1 MDLDQTQAIYD
12 LTEEEEEEQ
21 VESERDVKKEVAY
34 LKVFSQQGFKET
46 IFPVFKGDNF
56 IGRDGKCSITIPIK
70 ALSKKHACIEVQ
82 RDLHLIHDCESKNKT
97 KKGKSFLKPTIRYE
111 LRHGDM
117 LTFGDVKCQ
126 FLVEADKE
134 EDDNDETGSETGSE
148 SVLPEVN
155 TEEEQNSDEAPSAV
169 IENVTEIPRE
179 EVEARQPSGLS
190 KEEEEEAYAADTDYE
205 TDEEKP
211 LATAPIIPVV
221 YSSEEECETAARYK
235 IASPSMDKNPGET
248 LAYGLGSLDGVFRN
262 RESSGSAASYSEK
275 KASVPPTLI
284 LSPESDIQSDGKGDR
299 SSSDNNQSSFYKP
312 PEPGVS
318 GMHPFCVPTLLYGS
332 ESDDG
337 SPQKRPRNLQARGPD
352 VEDPTCAPTLLYGSE
367 SEDGS
372 PVKRPSRGGAPS
384 MALVLDE
391 SDFNVGEDNKAHNE
405 TNGSGVDVEEQVAA
419 KVDST
424 DDEDQK
430 SNDKKNRDS
439 DMYGE
444 DSATQPYAADT
455 KKGDGIPV
463 RIESTDQNAF
473 DTNAPRNEPDMEATQ
488 AYFFE
493 VADDED
499 DKVERRDSEGSDSQP
514 LPISLSVVEDE
525 NNMGP
530 TIAYDFDETQAY
542 NVMEKDDSAGNEQVK
557 MQPSDLQATQAYG
570 LGTSDDE
577 TDDNDERDNEED
589 IHQEK
594 ISKPSELLVAR
605 NRIKQDNRTK
615 KQPMTSDSLEATQ
628 AYGARNK
635 TDETDDEHAVDQN
648 EGSEEVRQLD
658 RDQDGLQKIPLSRK
672 DDLDFDK
679 ENTKTELTFLKP
691 LSRKEDHTKM
701 VCGLEETQAYD
712 GESIDSGA
720 IEATQAY
727 GLEEPSVEEVKEAEI
742 IAKATTVDKGRG
754 VKVNETPAP
763 RSRRAKR
770 MKEAEVEPVSVL
782 ETPLNKLSTGTD
794 EPEIEPSVV
803 KETPSVGRRGRGR
816 RKKEV
821 AVAGISQVVELS
833 EETGSLE
840 SEPSTPAKQRGRGKG
855 RGKKK
860 QAPSVTDEEA
870 VVTGVKGPEDPYV
883 FDEVQKPTLARG
895 KGRGKGRGKKAQ
907 TAGEFLVEVVEQH
920 TVEERPE
927 FLQNLEEAT
936 PARGRG
942 RGKGKGKK
950 TKTPAAKEKVAS
962 DKPVPAEDEQH
973 QTESPVIVEPSEKL
987 PQGRQRRATSTGTE
1001 FESSED
1007 LSGSLSNEGS
1017 INKGSRARKG
1027 RGRPKEVE
1035 ETPAKKSRPGK
1046 EPYVTHSPSLHQ
1058 EKQADESS
1066 PRVIFTGLVDKKV
1079 EKVVTNL
1086 GGQLMSDIHN
1096 CTHLVTNKVRRTVK
1110 FLCGL
1115 SRGVVIVQPSWLEA
1129 CKKAKSFV
1137 DTSPFLVKDRDA
1149 EEQFKFDL
1157 QRSHDTASRQGLLEG
1172 YKVHVTKRVKPEPSQ
1187 MRDIIQS
1194 AKGEFLSSMPRMN
1207 DNKVFVISCMEDRS
1221 VCKKPLEAGIP
1232 VVSAEIVLTG
1242 ILRQELDFEEHKL
1255 FAEDFNEA
1263 SQETPNGQS
1272 KTRKKRQ
1279 EPSEDSASSPA
1290 IEPKTP
1296 LATKRRKR

>member
-1 MDLDQTQAIYD
+1 M
-12 LTEEEEEEQ
+12 
-21 VESERDVKKEVAY
+21 
-34 LKVFSQQGFKET
+34 FSQQGFKET

-155 TEEEQNSDEAPSAV
+155 TEEEQNSDEAPSAG
-169 IENVTEIPRE
+169 IENVTEIPSE

-318 GMHPFCVPTLLYGS
+318 GMHPSCAPTLLCGS

-444 DSATQPYAADT
+444 DSATQPYAADS

-514 LPISLSVVEDE
+514 LPISLSIVEDE

-577 TDDNDERDNEED
+577 TDDNDEGENEDE
-589 IHQEK
+589 IHKEK
-594 ISKPSELLVAR
+594 ISEPSELLVAR
-605 NRIKQDNRTK
+605 NRIKQDNEN
-615 KQPMTSDSLEATQ
+615 QPMTSNSLEATQ

-635 TDETDDEHAVDQN
+635 TDETDDEHAVDQI
-648 EGSEEVRQLD
+648 EGSEEVRQHERD
-658 RDQDGLQKIPLSRK
+658 RDGLQKIPLSRK

-691 LSRKEDHTKM
+691 LSRKKDHTKM

-727 GLEEPSVEEVKEAEI
+727 GLEEPSVEEIKEAEI
-742 IAKATTVDKGRG
+742 IAKASTADKGRG

-782 ETPLNKLSTGTD
+782 ETPLNK
-794 EPEIEPSVV
+794 
-803 KETPSVGRRGRGR
+803 
-816 RKKEV
+816 
-821 AVAGISQVVELS
+821 VVELS

-840 SEPSTPAKQRGRGKG
+840 SEQSTPAKQRGRGKG

-883 FDEVQKPTLARG
+883 FDEVQKPTPARG

-907 TAGEFLVEVVEQH
+907 TADGEFLVEVVEQH

-973 QTESPVIVEPSEKL
+973 QPESPVIVEPSEKL

-1017 INKGSRARKG
+1017 INKGSRGRKG
-1027 RGRPKEVE
+1027 RGRPKEIE

-1058 EKQADESS
+1058 AKQADESS
-1066 PRVIFTGLVDKKV
+1066 PRVIFTGLVDKKG

-1137 DTSPFLVKDRDA
+1137 DTSPFLVKDKDA

-1187 MRDIIQS
+1187 MKDIIQS